1 MKLNFRFAVNTAV
14 ILVASTLSFAAERPI
29 SLTVE
34 SQAREGIKV
43 EVGSGR
49 YFETPLLNI
58 APKQPEGPGKVREN
72 QEHDGQLREPF
83 IVTNDPV
90 SFSVAVPTDS
100 RNRSF
105 APETFTLLR
114 TSTAGP
120 NVGGNGSI
128 STVAE
133 PSIASSGL
141 NVFETY
147 NWFSG
152 ISTDN
157 GETRRFVSPYT
168 AFPRD
173 PGTPFSAGFCC
184 DQRATQASHK
194 GLVFWFLQYIKTGNT
209 ATSTGGVRLAVG
221 RDNTLGNN
229 PIPWQTYDFFP
240 EQINLTGTWYDFPH
254 MQVSNNFVYFTSN
267 MFTTA
272 ADSFAGSVIY
282 RIPLAAILANQPV
295 VAETFFT
302 TQFGSILAVNG
313 SGGEGTRLAKNTM
326 YFASVSG
333 SNTVRV
339 IKWPEADAQPT
350 VTVISGLSTT
360 AAGTFN
366 CPVTVGATTLNP
378 CGRANTRMQSGWVN
392 ENELGLMW
400 VSNTIAPSRPFP
412 FTRVL
417 IVNPDTLAIISQP
430 DIFSTTSALLYP
442 AIAVNQRGH
451 LGGVVDSLGGDQATT
466 LRAFIRDDLSPDVIT
481 AGWETFTV
489 SLGNNAANSW
499 GDYNGAAAHQ
509 RFPNTWVSIGHNQI
523 DSSASAG
530 SRLRSIWFARE
541 RDATGSVDAGFIGTG
556 TAAIGSVPTGVA
568 CNSGVSTACQ
578 SNFPL
583 GTSVT
588 LTITPAP
595 STGFFGWTG
604 ACSGQLSTCTVNA
617 DQLQTVRARI
627 ADGVLFNSGFEDR

>member
-1 MKLNFRFAVNTAV
+1 MRSVVKFAVHTAV
-14 ILVASTLSFAAERPI
+14 FWMASTLCLANERQI
-29 SLTVE
+29 KIRVE
-34 SQAREGIKV
+34 SDAGKGLRV
-43 EVGSGR
+43 DVGSGR

-58 APKQPEGPGKVREN
+58 APKQPDGPGKVREN
-72 QEHDGQLREPF
+72 QEEDGQLREPF
-83 IVTNDPV
+83 IVTNDPI
-90 SFSVAVPTDS
+90 SFSAAASTDS
-100 RNRSF
+100 RNRAV

-114 TSTAGP
+114 TSTAAP
-120 NVGGNGSI
+120 NVGGNGSV

-157 GETRRFVSPYT
+157 GETRRFLSPYT

-184 DQRATQASHK
+184 DQRASQASHK

-221 RDNTLGNN
+221 RNSTLGNN

-267 MFTTA
+267 LFTTA

-313 SGGEGTRLAKNTM
+313 SGGEGSRLAKNTM

-333 SNTVRV
+333 SNAIRI

-350 VTVISGLSTT
+350 VAVISGLSTT
-360 AAGTFN
+360 AAGVFN
-366 CPVTVGATTLNP
+366 CPVTIGAATVNP

-392 ENELGLMW
+392 ETELGLMW

-417 IVNPDTLAIISQP
+417 VVNPDTLAIISQP

-451 LGGVVDSLGGDQATT
+451 LGGIVDSLGGDQSTT
-466 LRAFIRDDLSPDVIT
+466 VRAFIRDDLSPDVIT
-481 AGWETFTV
+481 SGWETFTV
-489 SLGNNAANSW
+489 SLGNNAAGAW
-499 GDYNGAAAHQ
+499 GDYNGMAAHQ
-509 RFPNTWVSIGHNQI
+509 RFPNTWVGIGHNQI

-530 SRLRSIWFARE
+530 SRLRSVWFSRE
-541 RDATGSVDAGFIGTG
+541 RDATGAVDAGYSGSG
-556 TAAIGSVPTGVA
+556 TATIISVPA
-568 CNSGVSTACQ
+568 GVSCSAGSSAGCQ

-583 GTSVT
+583 GTSVA
-588 LTITPAP
+588 LTVTPTA

-604 ACSGQLSTCTVNA
+604 ACSGQLSTCTVTT